1 MLEIILDPKEHGY
14 DDQFQYNYSGVKPER
29 KILREKL
36 NRHYHIKKLEKTFQK
51 YVDGTQNA
59 IVTPAVKPSA
69 TPAVKPSAT
78 PAVKPSV
85 EPSEGPSQE
94 EFIKTLEVQFNKLE
108 PNVMRRAL
116 EI

>member
-1 MLEIILDPKEHGY
+1 M
-14 DDQFQYNYSGVKPER
+14 V
-29 KILREKL
+29 
-36 NRHYHIKKLEKTFQK
+36 
-51 YVDGTQNA
+51 
-59 IVTPAVKPSA
+59 
-69 TPAVKPSAT
+69 T

>member
-59 IVTPAVKPSA
+59 MVTPV
-69 TPAVKPSAT
+69 VKPSAT